1 MTEKEIKHRM
11 STIQKSILIS
21 LYLLEKKIES
31 PIEVRDLRRILNR
44 DRFDRGV
51 PELHSSNFSVSCK
64 VLNQRGYLHKF
75 RDKRTLCVAYKLTEK
90 GIVEGEK
97 EYTKMLKDLE

>member
-1 MTEKEIKHRM
+1 MTGKEIKHRM

-21 LYLLEKKIES
+21 LYLLEKKLES

-44 DRFDRGV
+44 DRYERGV
-51 PELHSSNFSVSCK
+51 PELHASNFSVSCK
-64 VLNQRGYLHKF
+64 TLNQRGYLHKF
-75 RDKRTLCVAYKLTEK
+75 RDKITLCVAYKLTEK

-97 EYTKMLKDLE
+97 EYTKMLNDLD